1 MTMCVGSSEDYD
13 DGKNHDSDLEIRD
26 YFAGK
31 ALQGYLSNPNF
42 VRHSDKTLIQDCYKI
57 ADKMMK
63 ERDK

>member
-1 MTMCVGSSEDYD
+1 MTMCFGDSEDYD
-13 DGKNHDSDLEIRD
+13 DGKNHDSDLEVRD

-42 VRHSDKTLIQDCYKI
+42 HRKFNKDLVKDCYKL
-57 ADKMMK
+57 ADAMMK